1 MLFGLLAFFFTL
13 SAIAIILLVL
23 IQKGK
28 GGIGLGN
35 LGGGNQM
42 LFGGSGGQDLFQ
54 KATWALG
61 AILIVGSLVL
71 AIWKAKQVGI
81 STKYL
86 QQQNVPAEQLPAPQP
101 AEETPEN

>member
-1 MLFGLLAFFFTL
+1 MYFGLLAFFFAL
-13 SAIAIILLVL
+13 SAILIILLVL

-28 GGIGLGN
+28 GSMGLGN

-54 KATWALG
+54 KATWILG
-61 AILIVGSLVL
+61 AILIAGSLVL

-86 QQQNVPAEQLPAPQP
+86 QKQEVPAQQMPAPQP
-101 AEETPEN
+101 ADETPEN